1 MSSVP
6 SIVSVATRAASSV
19 ASASASASA
28 SSAPV
33 HEQGG
38 VIDGLNPSK
47 YDASNP
53 IILFII
59 QAGLIIIVCHLLHW
73 PLAKIRQPRVIAEV
87 VGGIILG
94 PSVLGRIPGFQAALF
109 PEASIPN
116 LNNVANLGLVLYLF
130 LIGLE
135 TDVRFLVSNW
145 RIATSVAVAG
155 LALPFGIGCA
165 LAYGVYN
172 AFHNEP
178 GLKPIA
184 FSIYMLFIGIAV
196 AITAFPVLCR
206 ILTELKLLDTS
217 VGVVTLSA
225 GVANDVVGELS
236 RVTAVTQHAAL
247 HGISLQANNREGWIL
262 LALCVA
268 LVNAGTGLN
277 ALWILLASFG
287 FVLALLF
294 AVQPALGWILRRNGS
309 IENGPSQSVISFIL
323 LIALA
328 AAFFTGIIG
337 IHPIFGS
344 FMAGLIIPR
353 EERFN
358 IHVTEKLE
366 DLIGALFLP
375 LYFTLSGLKTNLGLL
390 DTGAAWGYVFAVTFA
405 AFFSKTVG
413 ASMAARFSGMVWRE
427 SLTIGVLM
435 SCKGLVELI
444 VLNIGLQAS
453 ILSTRTFT
461 IFVVM
466 ALLTTFATTP
476 IVSVLYPPWYQKK
489 IAAWKRGE
497 IDWETGA
504 LISSPSSSG
513 DSKGPP
519 EAFERVNRLLVY
531 LRLDNMASLL
541 QLLCMFGDP
550 CSSQSSITAS
560 AATDD
565 PSDKTAG
572 VTIMTQSRHKAVWA
586 HGIRLLQLTDRDSSV
601 MTVAQVDDYT
611 RHDPVVKTFRTVGQ
625 LHNLAAS
632 GEVAIMPESRY
643 AEALAMKFSAMSSDL
658 LLLPWTESGSMGDD
672 ALILPSSTTATSTT
686 VDDKIGSSY
695 GTFVKSVLDSPD
707 MNVAVFFSRTGSP
720 SSDSKGKANERAAN
734 LMTAYSFGG
743 SVKEDIPIAPLPNRP
758 YHIFL
763 VYFGDNDDDKLA
775 LRLVLQLCEKCKA
788 TATILRARR
797 ASVPR
802 ETASS
807 SATATAA
814 TDENENETVD
824 GNVDVFDRAFA
835 QLSENMARRVKFETA
850 AGVST
855 MEDLLQHAL
864 SETNSDA
871 PENMQ
876 GPQLVVVGR
885 RDGGAVLDE
894 GKGMYKVREELQAC
908 LGSLAGSFVAGGVRA
923 DVLVVQAKSVR

>member
-225 GVANDVVGELS
+225 GVANDVV
-236 RVTAVTQHAAL
+236 
-247 HGISLQANNREGWIL
+247 GWIL

>member
-225 GVANDVVGELS
+225 GVANDVV
-236 RVTAVTQHAAL
+236 
-247 HGISLQANNREGWIL
+247 GWIL

-572 VTIMTQSRHKAVWA
+572 VTITTQSRHKAVWA

-672 ALILPSSTTATSTT
+672 ALILSSSTTATSAT

>member
-1 MSSVP
+1 MSSIP

-225 GVANDVVGELS
+225 GVANDVVG
-236 RVTAVTQHAAL
+236 
-247 HGISLQANNREGWIL
+247 WIL

-328 AAFFTGIIG
+328 AAFFTGIVG

-444 VLNIGLQAS
+444 VLNIGLQAN

-504 LISSPSSSG
+504 PISSPSSSG
-513 DSKGPP
+513 DSKGSP

-565 PSDKTAG
+565 PSDKSHKTAG
-572 VTIMTQSRHKAVWA
+572 VSITTQSRHKAVWA

-672 ALILPSSTTATSTT
+672 ALILSSSTTATPTT

-797 ASVPR
+797 ASIPR

-807 SATATAA
+807 SAAA
-814 TDENENETVD
+814 AAADDDENENETVD

-835 QLSENMARRVKFETA
+835 QLSETMARRVNFETA

-855 MEDLLQHAL
+855 VEDLLQHAL

-876 GPQLVVVGR
+876 GPKLVVVGR

-894 GKGMYKVREELQAC
+894 GKGMYKVREELQVC

>member
-225 GVANDVVGELS
+225 GVANDVVG
-236 RVTAVTQHAAL
+236 
-247 HGISLQANNREGWIL
+247 WIL

-353 EERFN
+353 DERFN

-405 AFFSKTVG
+405 AFFSKTIG

-444 VLNIGLQAS
+444 VLNIGLQAK

-504 LISSPSSSG
+504 PISPPSSSG
-513 DSKGPP
+513 DSKRPP

-550 CSSQSSITAS
+550 CSSQSPIT

-565 PSDKTAG
+565 SSDKTAG
-572 VTIMTQSRHKAVWA
+572 VSITTQSRHKAVWA

-658 LLLPWTESGSMGDD
+658 LLLPWTETGSMGDD
-672 ALILPSSTTATSTT
+672 ALILSSSATTT

-797 ASVPR
+797 AVPR

-807 SATATAA
+807 SAAA
-814 TDENENETVD
+814 AAADENE
-824 GNVDVFDRAFA
+824 NVDVFDRAFA
-835 QLSENMARRVKFETA
+835 QLSETMARRVKFETA

-871 PENMQ
+871 AENMQ
-876 GPQLVVVGR
+876 GPKLVVVGR
-885 RDGGAVLDE
+885 RDGGAALDE
-894 GKGMYKVREELQAC
+894 GKGVYKVREELQAC

>member
-225 GVANDVVGELS
+225 GVANDVVG
-236 RVTAVTQHAAL
+236 
-247 HGISLQANNREGWIL
+247 WIL

-353 EERFN
+353 DERFN

-405 AFFSKTVG
+405 AFFSKTIG

-444 VLNIGLQAS
+444 VLNIGLQAK

-489 IAAWKRGE
+489 ITAWKRGE

-504 LISSPSSSG
+504 PISPPSSSG

-550 CSSQSSITAS
+550 CSSQSPIT

-565 PSDKTAG
+565 SSDKTAG
-572 VTIMTQSRHKAVWA
+572 VSITTQSRHKAVWA

-658 LLLPWTESGSMGDD
+658 LLLPWTETGSMGDD
-672 ALILPSSTTATSTT
+672 ALILSSSATTTT

-734 LMTAYSFGG
+734 LMTAYSFGS

-797 ASVPR
+797 AVLR
-802 ETASS
+802 ETTSS
-807 SATATAA
+807 SATAAA
-814 TDENENETVD
+814 ADENE
-824 GNVDVFDRAFA
+824 NVDVFDRAFA
-835 QLSENMARRVKFETA
+835 QLSETMARRVKFETA

-871 PENMQ
+871 AENMQ
-876 GPQLVVVGR
+876 GPNLVVVGR
-885 RDGGAVLDE
+885 RDGGAALDE
-894 GKGMYKVREELQAC
+894 GKGVYKVREELQAC

>member
-6 SIVSVATRAASSV
+6 SIVSVATSTASSV

-225 GVANDVVGELS
+225 GVANDVVG
-236 RVTAVTQHAAL
+236 
-247 HGISLQANNREGWIL
+247 WIL

-268 LVNAGTGLN
+268 LVNAGSGLN

-358 IHVTEKLE
+358 INVTEKLE

-444 VLNIGLQAS
+444 VLNIGLQAN

-504 LISSPSSSG
+504 LMSPSSSSS

-519 EAFERVNRLLVY
+519 EALERVNRLLVY

-541 QLLCMFGDP
+541 HLLCMFGDP
-550 CSSQSSITAS
+550 CSSQSSITA
-560 AATDD
+560 ATDD

-572 VTIMTQSRHKAVWA
+572 VSITTQSRHKAVWA

-658 LLLPWTESGSMGDD
+658 LLLPWTETGSIGDD
-672 ALILPSSTTATSTT
+672 ALIQSSSTTTTSTT

-720 SSDSKGKANERAAN
+720 SSDSSKGKANERAAN

-802 ETASS
+802 DTASS
-807 SATATAA
+807 SSAA
-814 TDENENETVD
+814 AAAAAASDENENENENETVD
-824 GNVDVFDRAFA
+824 VFDRTFA

-855 MEDLLQHAL
+855 MEDLLHHAL

-871 PENMQ
+871 AENMQ
-876 GPQLVVVGR
+876 GPKLVVVGR

-894 GKGMYKVREELQAC
+894 GKGVLKAREELQVC

-923 DVLVVQAKSVR
+923 DVLVVQAKRVH